1 MGCSPTPIR
10 VRSFKPIARCLV
22 CADVR
27 NYYDVAGSL
36 HRVRW
41 FVGTLNADKVMVVE
55 NEGVADWGRFFAS
68 QSMTDAAG
76 TRRLMV
82 GNIGH
87 PHWMYGP
94 NDIDIPV
101 NVNNDAAKANANE
114 INVNATNAPQWSHMI
129 SLPREVSIY
138 PSSGALAF
146 APARELAAARQGA
159 PFRVADLP
167 VVSAAPPVPMGNI
180 IILLSFFFPSLFL
193 FFGGDSRGATVLT
206 YQYPPGCPLQQIF
219 RYMLTTY
226 AITMTRHAVKVL
238 RPAACGRSSLRYS
251 RGLRLHRW
259 ADAAC
264 DYGQN
269 CAHWKLHSRP
279 TLFRS
284 KVPVREVATRS
295 TPQLKL
301 ACQMQRMTTRQ
312 KRLLATATTYLCH
325 RHNLIAPAPALEAL
339 APAKAAAVVNW
350 GHAASET
357 APMAVLL
364 L

>member
-1 MGCSPTPIR
+1 MGKTKSWTYVSQMWTGSAEKYC
-10 VRSFKPIARCLV
+10 
-22 CADVR
+22 DVVSCP
-27 NYYDVAGSL
+27 DTFSIGDKQVFM
-36 HRVRW
+36 VRW

-167 VVSAAPPVPMGNI
+167 VVSAAPPVPM
-180 IILLSFFFPSLFL
+180 
-193 FFGGDSRGATVLT
+193 
-206 YQYPPGCPLQQIF
+206 
-219 RYMLTTY
+219 
-226 AITMTRHAVKVL
+226 
-238 RPAACGRSSLRYS
+238 
-251 RGLRLHRW
+251 
-259 ADAAC
+259 
-264 DYGQN
+264 
-269 CAHWKLHSRP
+269 
-279 TLFRS
+279 
-284 KVPVREVATRS
+284 
-295 TPQLKL
+295 
-301 ACQMQRMTTRQ
+301 
-312 KRLLATATTYLCH
+312 
-325 RHNLIAPAPALEAL
+325 
-339 APAKAAAVVNW
+339 
-350 GHAASET
+350 
-357 APMAVLL
+357 
-364 L
+364 